1 MFSVH
6 ITHQAEQDKAIQ
18 MEPWFGDAEPSVTV
32 TQSKVIGMS
41 WDVEQRVDASSLSS
55 FSAHPGSSVPVWKC
69 GLCLN
74 SIVGSQT
81 LSKVPGAAVVHGSPA
96 GMVQSLAEVMGG
108 QKDRRNR
115 RKKAFLVR

>member
-81 LSKVPGAAVVHGSPA
+81 LSKVPGAAVVHGSCCSPR
-96 GMVQSLAEVMGG
+96 EP
-108 QKDRRNR
+108 RRDGAVFSR
-115 RKKAFLVR
+115 SYGRTERPEK